1 MTPCSSSG
9 LYSALVRSLFRF
21 GGCLVDNR
29 GLFLNALLSRGHFT
43 LFIRF
48 LTWLKSMVRL
58 GLLVITSGIISEFC
72 RFRVQKVVLIFGCV
86 NGLVY
91 KFLWTVAGDE
101 ECPEFF

>member
-29 GLFLNALLSRGHFT
+29 GLFLNALLSLGHFT

-48 LTWLKSMVRL
+48 LMWLKSMVWL
-58 GLLVITSGIISEFC
+58 GLLVITSGIISEFYG
-72 RFRVQKVVLIFGCV
+72 FRVKELF
-86 NGLVY
+86 
-91 KFLWTVAGDE
+91 
-101 ECPEFF
+101 